1 MALDLKAWLTEIGVA
16 ADKIDAILPALGD
29 TVAANIEKSTLRQ
42 SDYSTKMN
50 ALGVAQTKLDE
61 ANERLNLE
69 MVEWSETQQA
79 GGVITEKMRKDLA
92 KAQGEVARLT
102 SVITTKSTELGLNPA
117 EIIGDVPPVVVPP
130 TPAGPDLS
138 GYAKFTDLD
147 TRFGNVGDYL
157 MQLPVEIAVI
167 QHEHQ
172 ELTGEWLD
180 PREIIKEVK
189 ARATDKLNR
198 NADGS
203 FKKPVDP
210 RSIWEETNGI
220 AAKRTTRQTEAH
232 TAEIKAAEERGYERR
247 ATEAALP
254 GQQPIGRHSP
264 VLRQAGN
271 AQDGGSKAPRP
282 GQAGHASRLSGA
294 ATALATHKYRPG
306 GQSAGGGH

>member
-1 MALDLKAWLTEIGVA
+1 MALDLKAWLTEMGVP
-16 ADKIDAILPALGD
+16 ADKLDAVLPALGD
-29 TVAANIEKSTLRQ
+29 DVAANIEKSTLRQ
-42 SDYSTKMN
+42 SDYSKQMN
-50 ALGVAQTKLDE
+50 TLTGDRRKLDE

-69 MVEWSETQQA
+69 MVEWSEAQNNGT
-79 GGVITEKMRKDLA
+79 VITEKMRKDLA
-92 KAQGEVARLT
+92 KAQGEVARLS
-102 SVITTKSTELGLNPA
+102 SVITTKAEELGLNA
-117 EIIGDVPPVVVPP
+117 KDIIGEVVPVVVP

-138 GYAKFTDLD
+138 GYAKFSDLD

-157 MQLPVEIAVI
+157 MQLPVEIGVI

-198 NADGS
+198 NTDGS

-210 RSIWEETNGI
+210 RSIWEETHGI
-220 AAKRTTRQTEAH
+220 ATKRQTRQTEAH
-232 TAEIKAAEERGYERR
+232 TAELKAAEERGYERR

-271 AQDGGSKAPRP
+271 ALEGGSKAPRP

-306 GQSAGGGH
+306 GQAAGGGR